1 MSHSRN
7 DNTVSLLHNSENIV
21 TYMSSSSSAME
32 ELSWTNANLFAVERL
47 QNIFE
52 AYNFE
57 NSIEIQV

>member
-1 MSHSRN
+1 
-7 DNTVSLLHNSENIV
+7 
-21 TYMSSSSSAME
+21 ME

>member
-32 ELSWTNANLFAVERL
+32 ELSWTNANLFTVERL

>member
-1 MSHSRN
+1 
-7 DNTVSLLHNSENIV
+7 
-21 TYMSSSSSAME
+21 ME
-32 ELSWTNANLFAVERL
+32 ELSWTNANLITVERL